1 MFTLTSTLFPVPT
14 LFRSSVMDEWAP
26 QRRFRTFPACPVPRA
41 SAPPRARANPLE
53 FPRPKTTSSPMQGD
67 EDILTVTLGVGA
79 AGLRLDRALADA
91 LPNLSRERL
100 KPLKIGRAWRRE
112 RGGQYEEISVVD
124 VTLQKK
130 KTNKQK

>member
-53 FPRPKTTSSPMQGD
+53 FPRPKTTSYPLQGD

-79 AGLRLDRALADA
+79 DGQRPDRALEEAHPTLA
-91 LPNLSRERL
+91 RERL
-100 KPLKIGRAWRRE
+100 KTQSKSGSDDDE
-112 RGGQYEEISVVD
+112 RGD
-124 VTLQKK
+124 VAWEDGGAQWWGRGV
-130 KTNKQK
+130 Q

>member
-67 EDILTVTLGVGA
+67 EDILTVTLGVGT

-91 LPNLSRERL
+91 LPNPSRERQKTL
-100 KPLKIGRAWRRE
+100 TKGGRVAGESKERRLV
-112 RGGQYEEISVVD
+112 RKG
-124 VTLQKK
+124 
-130 KTNKQK
+130 